1 MCLQTS
7 LTINAQLEVTV
18 KEVWHLLSALLVLIT
33 QFQAGRLLLTV
44 FRPQQGSIHLQVLL
58 SISQLLVQQG
68 ITVMQGPLLLPKM
81 LVQLEL
87 SEELQEE
94 ESLKIVVFVNQD
106 LYVQLKQ
113 LLPQQTAEQEITV
126 HSELLYL
133 SFVQWVL
140 TLLL

>member
-44 FRPQQGSIHLQVLL
+44 FSPQQGSILLQVQL

-140 TLLL
+140 TLLH